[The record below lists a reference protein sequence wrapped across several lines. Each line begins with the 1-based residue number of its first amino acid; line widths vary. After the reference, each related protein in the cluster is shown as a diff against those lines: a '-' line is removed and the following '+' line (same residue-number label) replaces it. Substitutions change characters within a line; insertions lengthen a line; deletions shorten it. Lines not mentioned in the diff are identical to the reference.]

1 MEGLT
6 KAHTFNGLIHKYFYP
21 LSASDTDPL
30 EVTVVFSL
38 LSFGL
43 TKHQERVGER
53 RNEQQK
59 LRDSGN

>member
-6 KAHTFNGLIHKYFYP
+6 KVHTFNGLIHKYPYP

-30 EVTVVFSL
+30 EVTFIFSL

-43 TKHQERVGER
+43 IKHQERIGKEGMSS
-53 RNEQQK
+53 RN
-59 LRDSGN
+59 